1 MLSDFAK
8 AFERVNPWW
17 VLQCLAAR
25 AAPAWIK
32 AYVIHLMFGR
42 RTQHK
47 VQGFLLEPISIH
59 QGLAMGRATSVVL
72 FCLALDPLIWAL
84 HDISSFIRLTAYV
97 DDNSAASRG
106 LQWVEQA
113 QRTFEPAHSA
123 GLQVLR
129 HHCFQ
134 AGFTS
139 LQALPENARVS
150 ISHFGVAWIEVNQLP
165 PCSALTI
172 GGPSL
177 QQALCLLL
185 QTNVHSLD
193 QAMMMSLA
201 RLDVQHGLLLV
212 SGNECYILARDML
225 QCMCTQQHNF
235 QALLA
240 CIITSPCKCKCKTSI
255 LTSKPFKTADILLL
269 DTTPW
274 GSKIIAETATMLG
287 FILRGRISKYEWEQA
302 TSIDEITWV
311 GQKKMSGVSLRMLI
325 LD

>member
-1 MLSDFAK
+1 
-8 AFERVNPWW
+8 
-17 VLQCLAAR
+17 
-25 AAPAWIK
+25 
-32 AYVIHLMFGR
+32 
-42 RTQHK
+42 
-47 VQGFLLEPISIH
+47 
-59 QGLAMGRATSVVL
+59 MGRTGTKNFRTSAQCWLTSSSASLLSSWVY
-72 FCLALDPLIWAL
+72 FLASTPRECQGKHLPLW
-84 HDISSFIRLTAYV
+84 
-97 DDNSAASRG
+97 RG
-106 LQWVEQA
+106 L
-113 QRTFEPAHSA
+113 
-123 GLQVLR
+123 
-129 HHCFQ
+129 
-134 AGFTS
+134 
-139 LQALPENARVS
+139 
-150 ISHFGVAWIEVNQLP
+150 NQLP

-201 RLDVQHGLLLV
+201 RLDMQHGLLLV
-212 SGNECYILARDML
+212 SGNRCYILARDML

-287 FILRGRISKYEWEQA
+287 FILRGRISKYEWQQA
-302 TSIDEITWV
+302 TSIDEINWV
-311 GQKKMSGVSLRMLI
+311 GQKKCQMSPCAC
-325 LD
+325 